1 MNEIHV
7 IFLLTINV
15 DRENYIFKLMRI
27 YSICHLSMI
36 KRGSDLASVIKD
48 FDLLKEFPKF

>member
-27 YSICHLSMI
+27 YSMCHLSML
-36 KRGSDLASVIKD
+36 KRGSDLASVLKD